1 MCLDPKLEP
10 AEQGVEFGLW
20 ACACWPMGVPVAD
33 VLAVVRQAPARGLA
47 KRRLCFSQ
55 ADDVMLANPFGP
67 AVVGWDAAS
76 ERMDFASSRMHDG
89 DVSAFEEVARYQSGD
104 LVVLHETEHWTSRV
118 ADRAKVEPFILRVT
132 TTFRREDGE
141 WKIVH
146 RHADPIASV
155 DPHGPLR
162 RS

>member
-1 MCLDPKLEP
+1 MIVPNLRGRAVTDQL
-10 AEQGVEFGLW
+10 GDVVERYHAAARAF
-20 ACACWPMGVPVAD
+20 
-33 VLAVVRQAPARGLA
+33 ARGEPVQMKSL
-47 KRRLCFSQ
+47 FSQ
-55 ADDVMLANPFGP
+55 ADDVVLANPFGP

-76 ERMDFASSRMHDG
+76 EWLDFASSRMHDG

-118 ADRAKVEPFILRVT
+118 ADRARVEPFILRVT